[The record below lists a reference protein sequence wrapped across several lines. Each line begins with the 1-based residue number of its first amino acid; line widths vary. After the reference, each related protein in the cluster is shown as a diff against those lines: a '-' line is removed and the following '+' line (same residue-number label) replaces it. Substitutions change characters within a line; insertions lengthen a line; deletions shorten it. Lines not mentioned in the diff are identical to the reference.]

1 MMKLT
6 TMMPFMKYKQLTIG
20 SLRTTVN
27 LRKLKEAIQNIEMT
41 SNKMVTL

>member
-1 MMKLT
+1 MMKLI
-6 TMMPFMKYKQLTIG
+6 TMMPFMNYKQLTIG

-27 LRKLKEAIQNIEMT
+27 LRKLKAIQNIEMT